1 MNMQNNNNC
10 DFISTDS
17 TPAKNEQPPMGSFAA
32 WYVLLIVVLIVE
44 IILFSWLTKTF
55 A

>member
-1 MNMQNNNNC
+1 MEKN
-10 DFISTDS
+10 TDS
-17 TPAKNEQPPMGSFAA
+17 LQPGSTPPMGSFTA

-44 IILFSWLTKTF
+44 IIFFSWLTKTY

>member
-1 MNMQNNNNC
+1 MEN
-10 DFISTDS
+10 
-17 TPAKNEQPPMGSFAA
+17 KNAFTEDELSEAQQIPESIPMGSFTA

-44 IILFSWLTKTF
+44 IIFFSWLTKTF

>member
-1 MNMQNNNNC
+1 
-10 DFISTDS
+10 
-17 TPAKNEQPPMGSFAA
+17 MGSFAA